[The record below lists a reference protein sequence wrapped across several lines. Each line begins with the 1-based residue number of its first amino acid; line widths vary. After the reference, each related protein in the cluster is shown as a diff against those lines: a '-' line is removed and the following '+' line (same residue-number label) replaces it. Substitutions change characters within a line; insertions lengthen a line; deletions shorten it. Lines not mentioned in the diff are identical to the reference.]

1 MASARRQ
8 PRRWLLAVL
17 LALTALAAGCGGGSD
32 EKASP
37 VQASVGGEDS
47 GGAQRFASAPS
58 LHPASVEIT
67 RPASEVAPGLVFAA
81 PRPEGDAQG
90 GPMIFGNDGKLVWFR
105 ALEKGEQAIDFKVQE
120 YEGKPV
126 ITWGQRPVDTHAG
139 AFWTLLNSA
148 YGTVATVH
156 AGQGDGTDLH
166 DFLITPR
173 NTALLI
179 GYHVEPRDL
188 SSIGGDA
195 DGKVLDGTLQEVDIA
210 TGKVLWRWSALDH
223 VPVDESTAKV
233 PHGQPYDAY
242 HVNSVDED
250 ADGNILVSMRHTSTL
265 YKVDRKTGAILW
277 RLGGKR
283 SDFDV
288 APDAAF
294 HFQHDA
300 QWHGPDTITVFDNG
314 TTNHTK
320 VEPESSGKRIH
331 VDLKA
336 HKVTLDQAYTSPD
349 PLSSSSQGT
358 YQTLSDGHALL
369 GWGKQPVV
377 SEFAADGDLIFEARF
392 PTIDQQSYSAH
403 RAEWTGRPTTK
414 PAAILD
420 GRGDDVEL
428 RVSWNG
434 ATQVRSWRV
443 VGGQTPGKLT
453 AIGDAPGRGF
463 ETVLRLK
470 TSRPVLAVQ
479 ALDRSG
485 HVLGTSKPLTEK

>member
-1 MASARRQ
+1 MDRARRH
-8 PRRWLLAVL
+8 PRRWLPAALVALA
-17 LALTALAAGCGGGSD
+17 ALTAGCGGASD
-32 EKASP
+32 KKASP
-37 VQASVGGEDS
+37 VSSTAGGQVS
-47 GGAQRFASAPS
+47 GNVQRFVSAPS

-67 RPASEVAPGLVFAA
+67 HPAVGVAPGLVFAA
-81 PRPEGDAQG
+81 PRPQGAAQG
-90 GPMIFGNDGKLVWFR
+90 GPMIFANDGQLVWFR
-105 ALEKGEQAIDFKVQE
+105 SLQKGEQAIDFKVQR
-120 YEGKPV
+120 YRDKPV
-126 ITWGQRPVDTHAG
+126 LTWGQRPVDTHAG
-139 AFWTLLNSA
+139 AFWTLLDSA
-148 YGTVATVH
+148 YRTVATVH

-166 DFLITPR
+166 DFYVTPR

-179 GYHVEPRDL
+179 GYHVYPRDL
-188 SSIGGDA
+188 SSIGGDV

-233 PHGQPYDAY
+233 PHGQPFDAY
-242 HVNSVDED
+242 HMNSVDED
-250 ADGNILVSMRHTSTL
+250 ADGNVLLSMRHTSTL
-265 YKVDRKTGAILW
+265 YKIDRRTGDILW

-283 SDFDV
+283 SDFKV

-300 QWHGPDTITVFDNG
+300 QWHGPDTITMFDNG

-320 VEPESSGKRIH
+320 VEPESSGKRIR
-331 VDLKA
+331 VDVGR
-336 HKVTLDQAYTSPD
+336 HTVTLDHAYTSPD

-358 YQTLSDGHALL
+358 FQTLSDGHALI
-369 GWGKQPVV
+369 GWGKDPVV
-377 SEFAADGDLIFEARF
+377 SEFAANGDLLFEARF

-403 RAEWTGRPTTK
+403 RAEWTGHPTTK
-414 PAAILD
+414 PAVARS
-420 GRGDDVEL
+420 GAGDQAEL

-443 VGGQTPGKLT
+443 LGGTSAGKLA
-453 AIGDAPGRGF
+453 AIGEAPRRGF

-479 ALDRSG
+479 GLDPSG
-485 HVLGTSKPLTEK
+485 RVLGTSRPLTTR